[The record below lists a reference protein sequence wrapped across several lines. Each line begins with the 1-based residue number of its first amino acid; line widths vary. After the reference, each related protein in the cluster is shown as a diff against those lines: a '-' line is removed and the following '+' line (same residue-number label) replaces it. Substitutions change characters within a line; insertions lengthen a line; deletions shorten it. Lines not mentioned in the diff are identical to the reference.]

1 MQEEILVSKEKRNQ
15 PFWEREKENI
25 SSRIIESPPII
36 ISKLGFLSII
46 LTLTLTIRSDFQV
59 WISLSIIAFLF
70 FSPIVLGLSFVPKSF
85 FFCFKCKYSVSMF
98 ALKLFLLCLL
108 CLVLSLA
115 HLLCVCHSCLI

>member
-1 MQEEILVSKEKRNQ
+1 MQEEILVSKKKRNQ

-59 WISLSIIAFLF
+59 WISLSIAFLF

-85 FFCFKCKYSVSMF
+85 FFFVSS
-98 ALKLFLLCLL
+98 ASTLFLCLL
-108 CLVLSLA
+108 
-115 HLLCVCHSCLI
+115 